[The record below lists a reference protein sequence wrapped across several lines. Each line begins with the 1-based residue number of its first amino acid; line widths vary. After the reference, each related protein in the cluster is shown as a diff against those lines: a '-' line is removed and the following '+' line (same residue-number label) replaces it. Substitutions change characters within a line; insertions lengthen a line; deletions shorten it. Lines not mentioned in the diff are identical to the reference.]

1 MNNLISTNFHH
12 GIGSVG
18 DLPIPFQTV
27 LNVSAWVIILTFV
40 FLKISW
46 KDSILTHE
54 EKIFSNKQTGYGK
67 FFGFLILFLI
77 IAPGIIGNEEPKT
90 SLAPLIIWVFLWI
103 GVPVLGL
110 LFGDLYAKFNP
121 LNIFL
126 SNDNKPTSVYIASAL
141 FLGLTWFELVWKKP
155 GNPFHIGVLF
165 LLLFLVVNGF
175 KLFLNKTSIE
185 IDPLLLLH
193 HLYSKLKIVNSRPFF
208 KTLLQ
213 NISNL
218 SKLKGI
224 EYFILLMIGTVTYD
238 GLRGT
243 VFWYNQFGTK
253 VYDLFFSTIMF
264 FSINLLLIGF
274 YRFACYFAI
283 KVSNSNHSLNDISL
297 MFAHTM
303 LPIAFAYHV
312 THYLSLLLFESQ
324 TFFYRLNDPIGTGA
338 DLFGINDVTI
348 VYFLSPVAL
357 WTIQVIVT
365 LIGHMLSVVLAH
377 DLSVKLFGH
386 GQSDKTQYIFLF
398 ITVALT
404 LQALFVLSVP

>member
-1 MNNLISTNFHH
+1 MNKLITTNFNH
-12 GIGSVG
+12 GIGFEG
-18 DLPIPFQTV
+18 DLPIPFDII

-46 KDSILTHE
+46 KESILTSE
-54 EKIFSNKQTGYGK
+54 EKLFSNKQSIYGK
-67 FFGFLILFLI
+67 LFGFVILFLL
-77 IAPGIIGNEEPKT
+77 IAPGLIGNEGPKT
-90 SLAPLIIWVFLWI
+90 SIAPLILWVFLWI
-103 GVPVLGL
+103 VVPVLGL

-126 SNDNKPTSVYIASAL
+126 SNDNKPSSVYVACVL
-141 FLGLTWFELVWKKP
+141 FLGLTWFELVWTKP
-155 GNPFHIGVLF
+155 GNPFHIGIVFLILF
-165 LLLFLVVNGF
+165 IVVNGF
-175 KLFLNKTSIE
+175 KFFFNKTSIE

-193 HLYSKLKIVNSRPFF
+193 HLYSKLKVINSRPVF
-208 KTLLQ
+208 KSLLQ

-218 SKLKGI
+218 SQLKGM

-243 VFWYNQFGTK
+243 VFWYNQFGGR
-253 VYDLFFSTIMF
+253 VHDLLFSTVAF
-264 FSINLLLIGF
+264 FAINLLLVIF

-283 KVSNSNHSLNDISL
+283 KVSDSNHSLNDVSL
-297 MFAHTM
+297 AFAHTM

-324 TFFYRLNDPIGTGA
+324 TFLYRLNDPIGTGI
-338 DLFGINDVTI
+338 DLFGVNDVT
-348 VYFLSPVAL
+348 VDYFLDPL
-357 WTIQVIVT
+357 PFWTIQVVVT
-365 LIGHMLSVVLAH
+365 LLGHMLSVFLAH
-377 DLSVKLFGH
+377 DLAVKLFGH
-386 GQSDKTQYIFLF
+386 QQSDKTQYIFLF

>member
-46 KDSILTHE
+46 RDSILTHD
-54 EKIFSNKQTGYGK
+54 EKIFSNKQTGYGR

-90 SLAPLIIWVFLWI
+90 SLAPLILWVFLWI

-193 HLYSKLKIVNSRPFF
+193 HLYSKLKIFNSRPFF

>member
-90 SLAPLIIWVFLWI
+90 SLAPLILWVFLWI

>member
-1 MNNLISTNFHH
+1 MQSFISTNLNH

-46 KDSILTHE
+46 KESILTSE
-54 EKIFSNKQTGYGK
+54 ERFFSNNQSVYGK
-67 FFGFLILFLI
+67 LFGFIILFLL
-77 IAPGIIGNEEPKT
+77 IAPGLIGNEEPTT
-90 SLAPLIIWVFLWI
+90 SIAPLILWIFLWI

-126 SNDNKPTSVYIASAL
+126 SNDNKPSSVYVACGL
-141 FLGLTWFELVWKKP
+141 FISLTWFELVWRKP
-155 GNPFHIGVLF
+155 GNPFHIGIVF
-165 LLLFLVVNGF
+165 LLLFVVVNGF

-193 HLYSKLKIVNSRPFF
+193 HLYSKLKIVNSRPVF
-208 KTLLQ
+208 KNLLQ

-218 SKLKGI
+218 SKLKGM

-243 VFWYNQFGTK
+243 VFWYNQFGTR
-253 VYDLFFSTIMF
+253 VYDLIFSTLAFMG
-264 FSINLLLIGF
+264 INLLLIAF

-283 KVSNSNHSLNDISL
+283 KVSNSDYSLNEVSL
-297 MFAHTM
+297 TFAHTM

-324 TFFYRLNDPIGTGA
+324 TFFYRLNDPIGTGSN
-338 DLFGINDVTI
+338 LFGIDDVTVI
-348 VYFLSPVAL
+348 YFLSPVAL
-357 WTIQVIVT
+357 WTIQVIIT
-365 LIGHMLSVVLAH
+365 LLGHMLSVVLAH

-386 GQSDKTQYIFLF
+386 EKSDKTQYIFLF

>member
-90 SLAPLIIWVFLWI
+90 SLAPLILWVFLWI

-126 SNDNKPTSVYIASAL
+126 TNDNKPTSVYIASAL

-386 GQSDKTQYIFLF
+386 GQSDKTQYVFLF

>member
-90 SLAPLIIWVFLWI
+90 SLAPLILWVFLWI

-155 GNPFHIGVLF
+155 GNPLHIGVLF

>member
-1 MNNLISTNFHH
+1 MKNFISPQLNH

-18 DLPIPFQTV
+18 DLPIPFETV

-46 KDSILTHE
+46 KESILTNE
-54 EKIFSNKQTGYGK
+54 ERLFSNKQTVFGK
-67 FFGFLILFLI
+67 LFGFVILFLLI
-77 IAPGIIGNEEPKT
+77 TPGLIGNEEPKT
-90 SLAPLIIWVFLWI
+90 SIAPLIIWVFLWI

-121 LNIFL
+121 LNVFI
-126 SNDNKPTSVYIASAL
+126 SNDNKPSSVYIACVL

-165 LLLFLVVNGF
+165 LLLFLVVSGF
-175 KLFLNKTSIE
+175 KLFFNKPPLE

-193 HLYSKLKIVNSRPFF
+193 HLYSKLKIVNSRPVF

-213 NISNL
+213 NISSL
-218 SKLKGI
+218 SRLKGM

-243 VFWYNQFGTK
+243 VFWYNQFGTR
-253 VYDLFFSTIMF
+253 VYDLIFSTLAF
-264 FSINLLLIGF
+264 LGINLLLIGL
-274 YRFACYFAI
+274 YRFACYFAL
-283 KVSNSNHSLNDISL
+283 KVSNSDYSLDEVSL
-297 MFAHTM
+297 TFAHTM

-338 DLFGINDVTI
+338 DLFGIDDITV

-357 WTIQVIVT
+357 WTIQVIIT
-365 LIGHMLSVVLAH
+365 LLGHMLSVVLAH

-386 GQSDKTQYIFLF
+386 EKSDKTQYIFLF

>member
-1 MNNLISTNFHH
+1 MRNLISTKLNH

-18 DLPIPFQTV
+18 DLPIPFETV

-46 KDSILTHE
+46 KESILTSE
-54 EKIFSNKQTGYGK
+54 ERFFSNNQSIYGK
-67 FFGFLILFLI
+67 LFGFIIFFLL
-77 IAPGIIGNEEPKT
+77 IAPGLIGNEEPTT
-90 SLAPLIIWVFLWI
+90 SLAPFILWIFLWI

-126 SNDNKPTSVYIASAL
+126 SNDNKPNSVYVACGL
-141 FLGLTWFELVWKKP
+141 FISLTWFELVWRKP
-155 GNPFHIGVLF
+155 GNPFHIGIVFF
-165 LLLFLVVNGF
+165 LLFVAVNGF

-193 HLYSKLKIVNSRPFF
+193 HLYSKLKIVNSRPVF
-208 KTLLQ
+208 KNLLQ

-218 SKLKGI
+218 SKLKGM

-243 VFWYNQFGTK
+243 VFWYNQFGTR
-253 VYDLFFSTIMF
+253 VYDLIFSTLAFIG
-264 FSINLLLIGF
+264 INLLLIAF

-283 KVSNSNHSLNDISL
+283 KVSNSDYSLNEVSL
-297 MFAHTM
+297 TFAHTM

-338 DLFGINDVTI
+338 NLFGIDDVTV

-357 WTIQVIVT
+357 WTIQVTIT
-365 LIGHMLSVVLAH
+365 LLGHMLSVVLAH

-386 GQSDKTQYIFLF
+386 EKSDKTQYIFLF

>member
-1 MNNLISTNFHH
+1 VNNLISTNFHH

-90 SLAPLIIWVFLWI
+90 SLAPLILWVFLWI